1 VTHGETEQV
10 RASDAEREAVADRLN
25 GAVGEGRLTLEE
37 FSERIAA
44 AYAARTQGELRSLV
58 DDLPTGSGPVVPA
71 GSAGQVASRVPGRAP
86 LLTWVGAIKRRGRW
100 RLAADTALGVA
111 VGPVKLDLRGAEI
124 AAREVTVAVRTL
136 VGAVKVWVPRGIRVE
151 VEGTTAIGTR
161 TIEESNLPPHV
172 DVPTLR
178 LRLDTVLGTVKVY
191 RV

>member
-1 VTHGETEQV
+1 M
-10 RASDAEREAVADRLN
+10 RASDAERGAVADQLN

-44 AYAARTQGELRSLV
+44 AYAARTHGELRSLV
-58 DDLPTGSGPVVPA
+58 DDLPADSAPVVPA
-71 GSAGQVASRVPGRAP
+71 GSVRLVPSQLPERAP
-86 LLTWVGAIKRRGRW
+86 LHTWLGAIKRRGRW

-124 AAREVTVAVRTL
+124 ATREVTVTVRTV
-136 VGAVKVWVPRGIRVE
+136 VGAIKVWVPYGIRVE

-161 TIEESNLPPHV
+161 TVEESNLPPHV